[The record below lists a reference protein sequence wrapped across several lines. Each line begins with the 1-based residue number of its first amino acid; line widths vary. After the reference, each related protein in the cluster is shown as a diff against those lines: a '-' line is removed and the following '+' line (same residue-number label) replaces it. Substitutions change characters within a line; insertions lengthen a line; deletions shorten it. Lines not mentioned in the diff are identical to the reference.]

1 MISTS
6 DNNLIITL
14 ITCQFPVQSQS
25 HYFSPHCLN
34 QYSRCL
40 NKDRLQNSL
49 AIVHNNIT
57 SLNRNPEKLTLHYLD
72 EIYFLFNIIG
82 VTETKIRKSNEVMC
96 TPKTPGYNFEH
107 LPTPLASG
115 GVCLFIDDALNYA
128 VIEKTSGPMM
138 NMISDVSDHFSQF
151 SILTSARDK
160 VTKRTIKKRDFS

>member
-1 MISTS
+1 
-6 DNNLIITL
+6 
-14 ITCQFPVQSQS
+14 
-25 HYFSPHCLN
+25 
-34 QYSRCL
+34 
-40 NKDRLQNSL
+40 
-49 AIVHNNIT
+49 
-57 SLNRNPEKLTLHYLD
+57 
-72 EIYFLFNIIG
+72 
-82 VTETKIRKSNEVMC
+82 MC

-115 GVCLFIDDALNYA
+115 GVFLFIDDALNYA